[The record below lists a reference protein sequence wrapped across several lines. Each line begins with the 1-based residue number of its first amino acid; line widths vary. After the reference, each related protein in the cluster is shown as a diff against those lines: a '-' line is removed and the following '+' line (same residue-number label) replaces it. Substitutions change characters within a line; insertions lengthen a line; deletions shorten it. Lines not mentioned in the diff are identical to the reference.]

1 MANRAVVRSATKPGC
16 KTRAATT
23 KQLSSRATAK
33 VAAVKTAKLEADMK
47 KRKASPPPTIPTPAS
62 KKVEE
67 EEDDATD
74 IPPVIDNRTTL
85 RLPSP
90 ATKRQQELG
99 QQVTEEDLRRMREAQ

>member
-1 MANRAVVRSATKPGC
+1 M
-16 KTRAATT
+16 
-23 KQLSSRATAK
+23 KQSSSRATAK

-47 KRKASPPPTIPTPAS
+47 KRKRKASPPPTIPTPAS

-74 IPPVIDNRTTL
+74 IPPVIGNRTAP
-85 RLPSP
+85 RSPSP
-90 ATKRQQELG
+90 ATKRQRELG